1 MSATQAA
8 QILLELSR
16 ASEYD
21 PKVGICKVLKD
32 AATEGNLSDF
42 IALRTLRDVRTFMH
56 MEMRQDP
63 ETLHKCIRFY
73 LQRKFPNHEL
83 TLQDNNISLLCRHIY
98 GNWEIR
104 KSVLRQAVDY
114 LVDNNLSFYGFI
126 FDPSKE

>member
-16 ASEYD
+16 SNAYD
-21 PKVGICKVLKD
+21 PKVGICKVIKD
-32 AATEGNLSDF
+32 ATTEGKLSDF

-73 LQRKFPNHEL
+73 LQRKFPNHDLPLE
-83 TLQDNNISLLCRHIY
+83 DNNISLLCRHIY
-98 GNWEIR
+98 GNWEMR
-104 KSVLRQAVDY
+104 KSVLHQAVDY